1 MVGNSYSM
9 TRTNPFQRIGWLIA
23 GLGVVAAGCS
33 SNNSGSLTARVCDEV
48 DACVPD
54 WAGEAGDPNDAG
66 ILGLSPAD
74 GAPASTLAREDCF
87 DGQDN
92 NDDSVVDC
100 AAASCQE
107 DFGSCCVGRL
117 GASCCSSPFTV
128 ATLAFGDCTGAL
140 DGICADVAARSDVTA
155 FGAPLPTL
163 VGGALFCSNDDLSY
177 DSGVVV
183 DAPIAPG
190 RAITLTGALSLPS
203 GDCLAGCVE
212 SAAVGLTTAAS
223 YSDRSYVRALVGF
236 VANASRHRVELVLN
250 GEVAAYADVA
260 PAIPPTPSIDFAL
273 SLSPTGEVT
282 VTGGTFASLS
292 GRVQRSGDLHVVAW
306 GHNMSRADG
315 DNAKVLALTAS
326 TSICDAPATWTERAP
341 LALGDSIVTPSVTA
355 PPVSAPSVADLGGES
370 LLAFEANDLVVLA
383 RRTAPST
390 TYALV
395 GGYTTSA
402 INDSSRVFH
411 DPELVALPGG
421 SGWRLYVATDSGAI
435 AYADAALGAVT
446 FPAPIVVLTPGELGV
461 MIDRVDGP
469 SVLAPSAPDLQWHL
483 VVRAIDKDG
492 LSSLVH
498 LVSTNGVTFAFPSD
512 SMLVPAAPGA
522 LESATLRTPQGS
534 FAAFDRDE
542 VAAPDVYRQGRTVNV
557 AYAGRAGARWSIGLL
572 VSDAFAHMRPAAVGA
587 LLDNGAVLAGS
598 AVSGDADSLSVSDP
612 EVLVRGG
619 QVELFYTGS
628 DGVNTRLAHASRA
641 AFEGP

>member
-1 MVGNSYSM
+1 M

-33 SNNSGSLTARVCDEV
+33 SNTANSPRASVCDET
-48 DACVPD
+48 DACVPGLAVD
-54 WAGEAGDPNDAG
+54 AGDADEVLVGNPTGDGGDASVESGEA
-66 ILGLSPAD
+66 
-74 GAPASTLAREDCF
+74 CF

-92 NDDSVVDC
+92 NGNMLIDC
-100 AAASCQE
+100 AEPSCQG
-107 DFGSCCVGRL
+107 DFGSCCVGRS
-117 GASCCSSPFTV
+117 GASCCSAPFTV

-140 DGICADVAARSDVTA
+140 DVACADVAAASDVTA

-163 VGGALFCSNDDLSY
+163 VGGVLFCSNDDLSY

-183 DAPIAPG
+183 NAPIAPG
-190 RAITLTGALSLPS
+190 RAITLTGELSLPS

-223 YSDRSYVRALVGF
+223 YGDRSYVRALVGF

-250 GEVAAYADVA
+250 GEVAAYAEVA
-260 PAIPPTPSIDFAL
+260 PAIPPTPGIDFAL

-292 GRVQRSGDLHVVAW
+292 GRVQRSGDLHVVVW
-306 GHNMSRADG
+306 GHNMNRADG

-341 LALGDSIVTPSVTA
+341 LALGDSMVTPPVTA

-383 RRTAPST
+383 RRTSPST

-395 GGYTTSA
+395 GGYMTSA
-402 INDSSRVFH
+402 INDSSRTFH
-411 DPELVALPGG
+411 DPELVALPDG
-421 SGWRLYVATDSGAI
+421 SGWRLYVATDRGAI
-435 AYADAALGAVT
+435 AYAYAARGADTFTFGADALTPAALGDT
-446 FPAPIVVLTPGELGV
+446 
-461 MIDRVDGP
+461 IDRVDGP
-469 SVLAPSAPDLQWHL
+469 SVLGPSDADPQWHL

-492 LSSLVH
+492 RSSLVH
-498 LVSTNGVTFAFPSD
+498 LVSLDGVTFDFPAD
-512 SMLVPAAPGA
+512 SMLAPSVPGT
-522 LESATLRTPQGS
+522 LESATLRTPRGS
-534 FAAFDRDE
+534 FGAFDRDE

-572 VSDAFAHMRPAAVGA
+572 VSDAFAHMRPAAAGA
-587 LLDNGAVLAGS
+587 LLDDGAVLAGS

-612 EVLVRGG
+612 DVVVRGG

-628 DGVNTRLAHASRA
+628 DGANTRLAHASRA
-641 AFEGP
+641 AFEAP